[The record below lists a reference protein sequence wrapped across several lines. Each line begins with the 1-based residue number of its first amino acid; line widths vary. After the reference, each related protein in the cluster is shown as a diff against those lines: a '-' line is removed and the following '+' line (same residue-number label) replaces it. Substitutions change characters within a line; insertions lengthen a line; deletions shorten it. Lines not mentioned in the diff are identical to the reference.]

1 MWLHK
6 RFHLHQGFEISKYAR
21 KYSQN
26 TAWPGAGQI
35 HPNIAKY
42 TRKQKRCISS
52 YTFECASFV
61 SQTQY
66 SSGTAAFENWTPPP
80 PRGGAKAPKARQSK
94 RKKIDAATAEK
105 LQLKLKAATEGQS
118 LEELLKRYDQSGD
131 GNLDAKELKQLIRD
145 DLKVPASVVSNAE
158 IESLVAALHRQT
170 LDAISAA
177 LDEVGDLVDR
187 ELAAAVVVE
196 RGDERFD
203 LGVRPCVWSAV
214 LCFVFGGCHARAP
227 PTAKRTG
234 ARGAWRGGGH
244 RQPPAWAS
252 SK

>member
-1 MWLHK
+1 L
-6 RFHLHQGFEISKYAR
+6 RTGLRRRRA
-21 KYSQN
+21 
-26 TAWPGAGQI
+26 AG
-35 HPNIAKY
+35 
-42 TRKQKRCISS
+42 
-52 YTFECASFV
+52 
-61 SQTQY
+61 
-66 SSGTAAFENWTPPP
+66 
-80 PRGGAKAPKARQSK
+80 GGAKAPKARQSK

-118 LEELLKRYDQSGD
+118 VELLKRYDQSGD

-234 ARGAWRGGGH
+234 ARGGGH